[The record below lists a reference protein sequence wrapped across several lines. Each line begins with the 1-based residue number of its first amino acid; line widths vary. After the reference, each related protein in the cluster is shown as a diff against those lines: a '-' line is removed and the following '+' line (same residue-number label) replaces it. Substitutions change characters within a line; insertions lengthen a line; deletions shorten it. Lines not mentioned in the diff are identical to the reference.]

1 MLFAFFPYCPCMVVI
16 SSWSI
21 FYFCKLL
28 YFFNWGVY
36 TPSGHKF
43 FIILNYSM
51 FELLNIHTP
60 LKNSNQ
66 LQFWK
71 KNSMAQFLFINSS
84 SRNYNFNLLYFAYVL
99 YYSIHSKLQI
109 VLAFLIKYIVFTM
122 YLDIRYIYIHRAKAV
137 LCT

>member
-1 MLFAFFPYCPCMVVI
+1 
-16 SSWSI
+16 
-21 FYFCKLL
+21 
-28 YFFNWGVY
+28 
-36 TPSGHKF
+36 
-43 FIILNYSM
+43 
-51 FELLNIHTP
+51 
-60 LKNSNQ
+60 
-66 LQFWK
+66 
-71 KNSMAQFLFINSS
+71 MAQFLFINSS